1 MTEDQALLIQGLIGK
16 KCRIGMYVAT
26 TTDHSQAVELK
37 EWQEDKDETGAEVKY
52 TVRLRTV
59 QRAGRLATD

>member
-1 MTEDQALLIQGLIGK
+1 MSEDQALLLQGLIGK

-37 EWQEDKDETGAEVKY
+37 EWQEDKDEMGAEVKY
-52 TVRLRTV
+52 TVRL
-59 QRAGRLATD
+59 